1 MNSQLICRES
11 TNELIRQIIK
21 EHEPNVEIL
30 QTNEEPGT
38 RRGDNYTS
46 LLYRLRLNGRKRLK
60 SGDCVPWETAVI
72 YKVLPESQADREYYK
87 SELLFRNEV
96 AFYNHVWPAFEE
108 LQKDGRGVF
117 GGVAKVFIAQ
127 SNLIVMEDL
136 KRKGYVM
143 ADRRTGLEIDR
154 LKLVLKALAG
164 FHALSLTLRDSRPE
178 IFERLGNE
186 SNPEGIREGFFR
198 VENEEW
204 YRQYYRVAFKNAIT
218 MVSESLPPEDECRR
232 DDIMGKLK
240 AFLQEDVFFRR
251 MCEQAATRGPL
262 TVFCHGDCWTN
273 NFLFHDQLAS
283 NAEPVYLVDFQL
295 MRVGSL
301 ALDLVNLL
309 YLCTSAEIRQTQ
321 MTSLLRHYHSNLMS
335 ALDILNTGNT
345 RKDSSVMWNLL
356 NDEMRRYARF
366 GLGLAIDMIPI
377 TTCDSNQ
384 APDLYKGERDD
395 NEEGHGVRAPPPGGT
410 QCARLMTDLVLE
422 FFHESAL

>member
-1 MNSQLICRES
+1 MNSQLICRKS
-11 TNELIRQIIK
+11 INEFICEIIK
-21 EHEPNVEIL
+21 EHEPDVEIL
-30 QTNEEPGT
+30 QMNEEPGT
-38 RRGDNYTS
+38 GRGDNYTS
-46 LLYRLRLNGRKRLK
+46 MLYRLRLNGRKRLK
-60 SGDCVPWETAVI
+60 SGDCVPWETAII
-72 YKVLPESQADREYYK
+72 YKVLPESQAHREYYK

-127 SNLIVMEDL
+127 SDLIAMEDL

-143 ADRRTGLEIDR
+143 ADRRKGLGIDR

-164 FHALSLTLRDSRPE
+164 FHALSLTLRD
-178 IFERLGNE
+178 L
-186 SNPEGIREGFFR
+186 
-198 VENEEW
+198 
-204 YRQYYRVAFKNAIT
+204 
-218 MVSESLPPEDECRR
+218 
-232 DDIMGKLK
+232 
-240 AFLQEDVFFRR
+240 R
-251 MCEQAATRGPL
+251 MCELASTRGPL

-273 NFLFHDQLAS
+273 NFLFCDQLAS

-295 MRVGSL
+295 TRVGSL

-309 YLCTSAEIRQTQ
+309 YLCTSAEVRRTQ

-335 ALDILNTGNT
+335 ALNTLNTGNED
-345 RKDSSVMWNLL
+345 KDSSVMWDLL
-356 NDEMRRYARF
+356 NDEMRRCARF

-384 APDLYKGERDD
+384 APDLYEGECDG
-395 NEEGHGVRAPPPGGT
+395 NEEGHGIRAPPLGGT

-422 FFHESAL
+422 FIHESAL